1 MSNSYRG
8 YALALIV
15 DVWEIGTVLAAVIS
29 SGTSLP
35 ARLLAL
41 GNLGCRVGPF
51 KHAGPNLGAQRS
63 GLGRPLDWQSLNL
76 P

>member
-8 YALALIV
+8 YALALLV

-35 ARLLAL
+35 AHRASWVAGSAHLTC
-41 GNLGCRVGPF
+41 GPQFRGSTIWVG
-51 KHAGPNLGAQRS
+51 ADL
-63 GLGRPLDWQSLNL
+63 
-76 P
+76 